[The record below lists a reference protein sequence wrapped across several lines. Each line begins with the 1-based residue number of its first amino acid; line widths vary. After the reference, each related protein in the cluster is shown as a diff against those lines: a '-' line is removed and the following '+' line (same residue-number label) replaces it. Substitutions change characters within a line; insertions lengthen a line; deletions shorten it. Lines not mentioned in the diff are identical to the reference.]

1 MSSSTPVELF
11 KPPDQSQKLHNPQL
25 IQTHQ
30 VLSPN
35 SNHISS
41 NLQEEN
47 DIAISNEDLNCAQKC
62 ISLQESVFQRQ
73 KERFNEL
80 STLSLYNTLP
90 SLYTQTATAYRAA
103 GMALRRPPE
112 SVQEERLS
120 PRNKTQLE
128 STPSFCYNT
137 ATPVEISKEQLAW
150 AQKIISWSQNRSN
163 GETQGKDA
171 ESDSKQLDTQQI
183 SNDFTLPIGKSGDTQ
198 GDSDTESGSSN
209 KEFSNSDE
217 NFLNLKRFDT
227 VTQNVEDSA
236 SVSTGVGNAS
246 QERISKQSNIDIE
259 ETTRSNIQINPSKS
273 VSIPIEH
280 KSKEVTHSV
289 HQEVKNNKENKGEN
303 ELNPIAIETD
313 TQDNIGKH
321 DACNNS
327 TKINHNNS
335 ASNKTQ
341 LPHDLTKL
349 TSNFV
354 KHNPQ
359 YKPNI
364 QNSNDKPPTKP
375 KQLP

>member
-1 MSSSTPVELF
+1 MALTPPV
-11 KPPDQSQKLHNPQL
+11 
-25 IQTHQ
+25 
-30 VLSPN
+30 
-35 SNHISS
+35 
-41 NLQEEN
+41 
-47 DIAISNEDLNCAQKC
+47 
-62 ISLQESVFQRQ
+62 
-73 KERFNEL
+73 
-80 STLSLYNTLP
+80 
-90 SLYTQTATAYRAA
+90 
-103 GMALRRPPE
+103 ALRRPPDL
-112 SVQEERLS
+112 VQEERLS

-128 STPSFCYNT
+128 STPNSIRSSSYIDYNT

-150 AQKIISWSQNRSN
+150 AQKIISWSQNKSN

-171 ESDSKQLDTQQI
+171 ESDSKQLYTQQI

-198 GDSDTESGSSN
+198 GDSDTESGSSD

-227 VTQNVEDSA
+227 GTQNVEDSA
-236 SVSTGVGNAS
+236 SVSTGAGNAS
-246 QERISKQSNIDIE
+246 QERILKQSNVNSK

-289 HQEVKNNKENKGEN
+289 QQEVKNNKENEGEN

-313 TQDNIGKH
+313 TQDNIGKT

-359 YKPNI
+359 YKPNM

-375 KQLP
+375 KQLPQL